1 MSELIDHAIYYL
13 RDVVGLHVD
22 ADAVEQQRRDLIAL
36 RAQVATLTA
45 MAEKVNAIRNSIIGA
60 QTVNWSEHVY
70 PLVAAL
76 NEAGFKGLDYAEARE
91 NVGSLIE
98 QVATLTAENGRL
110 NAFVSSR
117 GKPLDELESMND
129 DLCAEVEMLTAELA
143 NKSRLF
149 AACDAAHTELTEQY
163 LVATRELA
171 RVKALVEGAPVEW
184 RRYKECRTG
193 LIYNDRHSISG
204 EYELIELI
212 ARPNLNLEQNP

>member
-1 MSELIDHAIYYL
+1 VSDESEDMIDIDAADKTTLPLYKSAPERIGLAIGDESEDWLYEFDDTQEVTWFSGVDPVSVCIPYVRADRLDEIAKRAADQLIAM
-13 RDVVGLHVD
+13 
-22 ADAVEQQRRDLIAL
+22 ADEKQAL

-45 MAEKVNAIRNSIIGA
+45 MADKVNAIRNSIVGA
-60 QTVNWSEHVY
+60 QTVNFSEHVY

-98 QVATLTAENGRL
+98 QVATLTAE
-110 NAFVSSR
+110 
-117 GKPLDELESMND
+117 
-129 DLCAEVEMLTAELA
+129 
-143 NKSRLF
+143 
-149 AACDAAHTELTEQY
+149 
-163 LVATRELA
+163 LA
-171 RVKALVEGAPVEW
+171 RGKALVEGAPVEW

-212 ARPNLNLEQNP
+212 SRPNLNLEQKP